1 MLQDDFLICYIFLIT
16 FYLFYVNGGHMCYM
30 VPVGKSE
37 DSVEELILFF
47 QM

>member
-1 MLQDDFLICYIFLIT
+1 MLQDDFLICYIFLIML
-16 FYLFYVNGGHMCYM
+16 YLFCVSVCYM

-37 DSVEELILFF
+37 DSVQELILFF